1 MYKFLTK
8 NGQTLALG
16 LGVLVIAIFFIN
28 IYSGFNASGYDMST
42 ALNKL
47 PDADQAAI
55 DFFDTG
61 IFLTIVMAVVAFALA
76 FIVFGLTDL
85 IKFPKNAMKIGGGI
99 LVIGLIFFALYST
112 SSFDNTGRL
121 VGLNEKFEITENIS
135 KFISGGIKT
144 TLGLLGFS
152 VIALVLGEIWSQFK

>member
-1 MYKFLTK
+1 
-8 NGQTLALG
+8 
-16 LGVLVIAIFFIN
+16 
-28 IYSGFNASGYDMST
+28 MST

-55 DFFDTG
+55 SFFDAG
-61 IFLTIVMAVVAFALA
+61 IFLTIVMVVVAFALA

-85 IKFPKNAMKIGGGI
+85 IKFPKNAIKIGGGI
-99 LVIGLIFFALYST
+99 LFIGVIFFILYTT

-121 VGLNEKFEITENIS
+121 VGLNAKFDITENIS

-152 VIALVLGEIWSQFK
+152 VVAVVLGEIWSQFK